1 MQSSYSRGPACMLP
15 AGALRRKG
23 VPMAI
28 DAVEERDWKL
38 LLQEERGSCVSLLMP
53 TYLSAG
59 DLQQDRV
66 RLRNLL
72 REAKQHLDA
81 RGGSTEILRPA
92 RDLLAKRAFW
102 KQQARSLAI
111 FCAPDFFRC
120 FRLPV
125 DLGERV
131 VVSDRF
137 YLRPLAPLLVGGG
150 RFYVLA
156 LSLHHVRLL
165 EARNGELRRL
175 QLEGV
180 PLSFEEALGYEQY
193 DRGVYSHTSSPSGL
207 GRQSAIFHGHG
218 DNDQEKLDKDIL
230 HYFQLVARGLEGV
243 LEDPQ
248 APMVLAAVEEHLPR
262 YRSANRHPQL
272 LEAGIVGSPERTSD
286 RQLYEKAWEVVE
298 PFFLARRDDAL
309 ERYRDLKGSSRAA
322 SGMTDLMRAADQG
335 RVDVLLLDDRTE
347 LWGTYDPTMAELEVH
362 AEPEVGDEDLLD
374 KAAFYTLSR
383 GGSVFTVDSGTVP
396 DGGPA
401 AAILR
406 Y

>member
-1 MQSSYSRGPACMLP
+1 MVPARRSSAER
-15 AGALRRKG
+15 

-28 DAVEERDWKL
+28 DAVDERDWKL
-38 LLQEERGSCVSLLMP
+38 LLQEERGDCASLLMP
-53 TYLSAG
+53 IYLSSG

-72 REAKQHLDA
+72 REAEQRLDA
-81 RGGSTEILRPA
+81 RGGSVDVLKPA
-92 RDLLAKRAFW
+92 RDLLEKRNFW

-111 FCAPDFFRC
+111 FCSADFFRC
-120 FRLPV
+120 YRLPI

-137 YLRPLAPLLVGGG
+137 YLRPLAPLLASNG
-150 RFYVLA
+150 RFYILA
-156 LSLHHVRLL
+156 LSLKHLRLL
-165 EARNGELRRL
+165 EARRGELRRVP
-175 QLEGV
+175 LEGV
-180 PLSFEEALGYEQY
+180 PRSFEEALGYEQY
-193 DRGVYSHTSSPSGL
+193 DSGVYSHTSSPSGL
-207 GRQSAIFHGHG
+207 GRQPAIFHGHG

-230 HYFQLVARGLEGV
+230 HYFQLVAKGLAGV
-243 LEDPQ
+243 LEDHE
-248 APMVLAAVEEHLPR
+248 APLVLAAVEEHFPR
-262 YRSANRHPQL
+262 YRGVNKHPRM

-286 RQLYEKAWEVVE
+286 RLLYEKAWEIVE
-298 PFFLARRDDAL
+298 PFFLAQRDTAL
-309 ERYRDLKGSSRAA
+309 ERYTELKGAGRAA
-322 SGMTDLMRAADQG
+322 NAMTELMTAADQG

-347 LWGTYDPTMAELEVH
+347 LWGTYDPTMAEVEVH
-362 AEPEVGDEDLLD
+362 AEPEIGDEDLLD

-383 GGSVFTVDSGTVP
+383 GGTVFTVDPGTVP